1 MVHIWKGCQ
10 CLWDL
15 NWGKI
20 KRHHEKH
27 KKNKLLVALGIRAD
41 LDHHHFQIVVRPIF
55 SPKHRLVDKIIFIFW
70 PKISLAHLDLVH
82 FIIRKL
88 AHLSVYGIL
97 SLLWSWVFKP
107 EAENWNT
114 VWVTKVLFICL
125 CAASL
130 DETHQSLIQSRTGS
144 PIDVIIDIS
153 GAGLAQVLWRTYFKK
168 VKKITRGVN

>member
-1 MVHIWKGCQ
+1 MRNTRKTSYWWPWVFALTWTI
-10 CLWDL
+10 
-15 NWGKI
+15 I
-20 KRHHEKH
+20 IF
-27 KKNKLLVALGIRAD
+27 KLSSG
-41 LDHHHFQIVVRPIF
+41 QF
-55 SPKHRLVDKIIFIFW
+55 SAQSTGGLVDKIIFIFW